1 MRLFSRVPLLVLCLL
16 ALPTG
21 CGFRSSAPPEIVV
34 AAASD
39 LTFAFRELGER
50 FEEETGTRVVF
61 TFGSSGQLAQQ
72 ILHGA
77 PVDLFASANLRFVD
91 ELQGAG
97 RLVPGTRAVY
107 ARGYLVLWTRAD
119 AIRVPERTEELAQP
133 EFRRIAIANPQ
144 HAPYGVAA
152 REALQSARL
161 WEALQPR
168 LVYGE
173 NIRQTLQFAESGNA
187 DVAIVAL
194 ALALATEGRWTQ
206 VPEQLHQPLDQAL
219 AVVRGSANEAAA
231 RRFAALVTGE
241 EGRAVLRRYGFGIPR
256 PPSPGPSAA
265 RGEGR
270 TARPT
275 EAQEPMFGRMEFPLA
290 PLRGEGARGRG
301 GPGEDPGEPRI

>member
-1 MRLFSRVPLLVLCLL
+1 MLACIRIALTLMLL
-16 ALPTG
+16 ALPAG
-21 CGFRSSAPPEIVV
+21 CDARPASPEIVV

-50 FEEETGTRVVF
+50 FERETGTRVVF
-61 TFGSSGQLAQQ
+61 NFGSSGQLAQQ

-91 ELQGAG
+91 ELKAAG

-107 ARGYLVLWTRAD
+107 ARGYLALWTRTD
-119 AIRVPERTEELAQP
+119 APHAPERIEELSRPA
-133 EFRRIAIANPQ
+133 FRRIAIANPQ

-152 REALQSARL
+152 REALQSVGL

-194 ALALATEGRWTQ
+194 ALAVATDGHWVQ
-206 VPEQLHQPLDQAL
+206 LPEHLHQPLDQAL
-219 AVVRGSANEAAA
+219 AVVRGSAKETDA

-241 EGRAVLRRYGFGIPR
+241 EGRAVLRRYGFGV
-256 PPSPGPSAA
+256 PGA
-265 RGEGR
+265 G
-270 TARPT
+270 
-275 EAQEPMFGRMEFPLA
+275 
-290 PLRGEGARGRG
+290 
-301 GPGEDPGEPRI
+301 D

>member
-1 MRLFSRVPLLVLCLL
+1 MRLFARLPLLLLPGLL
-16 ALPTG
+16 ALPTA
-21 CGFRSSAPPEIVV
+21 CGSRSVTPEIVV

-50 FEEETGTRVVF
+50 FETETGTRVLF

-91 ELQGAG
+91 ELETAD

-107 ARGYLVLWTRAD
+107 ARGYLTLWTRAD
-119 AIRVPERTEELAQP
+119 ATRVPERIEDLARP
-133 EFRRIAIANPQ
+133 EYRRIAIANPQ

-152 REALQSARL
+152 REALQAAGL
-161 WEALQPR
+161 WETLQPR

-187 DVAIVAL
+187 EVAIVAL
-194 ALALATEGRWTQ
+194 ALALATDGRWVQ

-219 AVVRGSANEAAA
+219 AVVRGSANEADA

-241 EGRAVLRRYGFGIPR
+241 EGRAVLRRYGFGIP
-256 PPSPGPSAA
+256 
-265 RGEGR
+265 GEG
-270 TARPT
+270 
-275 EAQEPMFGRMEFPLA
+275 E
-290 PLRGEGARGRG
+290 
-301 GPGEDPGEPRI
+301 

>member
-1 MRLFSRVPLLVLCLL
+1 MLACYRITLTLMLLVL
-16 ALPTG
+16 PVG
-21 CGFRSSAPPEIVV
+21 CEARSTSPEIVV

-61 TFGSSGQLAQQ
+61 NFGSSGQLAQQ

-77 PVDLFASANLRFVD
+77 PVDLFASANQRFVD
-91 ELQGAG
+91 ELEEAG

-107 ARGYLVLWTRAD
+107 ARGYLALWTRAD
-119 AIRVPERTEELAQP
+119 APQVPERIEELTRP

-152 REALQSARL
+152 REALQSTGL

-173 NIRQTLQFAESGNA
+173 NIRQTLQFAESGNV

-194 ALALATEGRWTQ
+194 SLALATDGQWVQ
-206 VPEQLHQPLDQAL
+206 IPDHLHQPLDQAL
-219 AVVRGSANEAAA
+219 AVVRGSANEADA

-241 EGRAVLRRYGFGIPR
+241 EGQAVLCRHGFGIP
-256 PPSPGPSAA
+256 GD
-265 RGEGR
+265 GE
-270 TARPT
+270 
-275 EAQEPMFGRMEFPLA
+275 
-290 PLRGEGARGRG
+290 
-301 GPGEDPGEPRI
+301 